1 MCGICGV
8 VDPAGMPAPHMTALV
23 ESMSATLIHRGPDG
37 FGQWSDTG
45 VGLAHRRL
53 AIIDL
58 EGGAQPMAGQ
68 SGRVIVF
75 NGEIYNFVE
84 IKAELEQAGERF
96 RTHSD
101 TEVLLRAF
109 ERWGRDC
116 LPRLVGMFAFA
127 IWTPAE
133 RSLFL
138 ARDRL
143 GKKPLFIARAEGC
156 IAFASEIKALL
167 RLDWVRRSAAVDYR
181 AISDFLSLGY
191 IQSPKTA
198 FANVEKLPAASWARW
213 DAQGGWRGGEYW
225 SLAETVKG
233 PKRALSAELDEEF
246 LDLLKDAVRIR
257 LRSDVP
263 VGVHLSGGIDSS
275 AVMAVAAKV
284 AATPPKAFVARFD
297 DEAFDESG
305 YARRV
310 AAHVGAGIES
320 CLGHADH
327 TDLRRMLWH
336 YDEPFADTSLV
347 PSFHLNAM
355 ARPFARVVLGGDGA
369 DELLAGYSTYGADRA
384 YGLYRRL
391 PRPLQ
396 RMASA
401 LADRLVRPRYNKV
414 GWDYKLRQFLK
425 SGGLSREEA
434 HCWWRVLFSEE
445 EKRRILSPEA
455 LAAIGDYRP
464 VDASLA
470 HFKAVEGGAAGFLD
484 RSLYVDIKTWLADD
498 ILVKVDRASMA
509 SSVEIRSPFLD
520 HRLVEFCFTLPETA
534 KMDGTVQK
542 VLLKRVMRDLLPAE
556 IMTRKKR
563 GFNAPTRPYWR
574 PDGDI
579 GGKDAG
585 ILAGL
590 ALDETREDVT
600 FRRFGLS
607 VLATWLDMVEELKRG
622 GEWR

>member
-8 VDPAGMPAPHMTALV
+8 VDLGGMPAPQMAALV
-23 ESMSATLIHRGPDG
+23 EAMAATMTHRGPDG
-37 FGQWSDTG
+37 FGQWSDSG

-53 AIIDL
+53 AIIDIA
-58 EGGAQPMAGQ
+58 GGAQPMVGR
-68 SGRVIVF
+68 SGRVVTF

-84 IKAELEQAGERF
+84 IKAELEQAGEIF
-96 RTHSD
+96 DTHSD

-109 ERWGRDC
+109 ERWGPDC
-116 LPRLVGMFAFA
+116 LKRLVGMFAFA
-127 IWTPAE
+127 VWNPAD

-143 GKKPLFIARAEGC
+143 GKKPLFIARAEGR

-167 RLDWVRRSAAVDYR
+167 RLDWVRRGAKVDYR

-191 IQSPKTA
+191 VQSPKTA
-198 FANVEKLPAASWARW
+198 FANVETLPAAHWARW
-213 DAQGGWRGGEYW
+213 EAGNWRDGEYW

-233 PKRALSAELDEEF
+233 PKRAMSVGVREEF

-297 DEAFDESG
+297 DEEFDESG
-305 YARRV
+305 YARKV
-310 AAHVGAGIES
+310 AAHVGAEIES
-320 CLGHADH
+320 CLGHSDH
-327 TDLRRMLWH
+327 RDLRHMLWH

-347 PSFHLNAM
+347 PCFHLNAM

-384 YGLYRRL
+384 YDLYRLL
-391 PRPLQ
+391 PQPVQ
-396 RMASA
+396 KAASA
-401 LADRLVRPRYNKV
+401 LADRLVRPRYKKV

-434 HCWWRVLFSEE
+434 HCWWRTLFSED

-455 LAAIGDYRP
+455 LAEIGDYRP
-464 VDASLA
+464 VDTSLA
-470 HFKAVEGGAAGFLD
+470 HFRDVEGGEAGFLD

-520 HRLVEFCFTLPETA
+520 HRLVEFCFTLPEAA
-534 KMDGTVQK
+534 KMDGGEQK
-542 VLLKRVMRDLLPAE
+542 VLLKQVMRDLLPAE
-556 IMTRKKR
+556 IMARKKR

-574 PDGDI
+574 PDADI
-579 GGKDAG
+579 GGHVPG
-585 ILAGL
+585 IRAGL

-607 VLATWLDMVEELKRG
+607 VLATWLEMVDELGRS
-622 GEWR
+622 GEWK